1 MKEENE
7 MKKAFLERYWSSEK
21 IQESIWDEIRELK
34 HSFMI
39 PGINMDGMPH
49 GASSS
54 DLSSYAVQFDRL
66 KNKLGR
72 EVERQIRI
80 RKQIWNSIERLPA
93 ESEKMILKF
102 RYINRYSWEETSV
115 KACYTYR
122 HTLRIHGEALG
133 HLEVPDWFRKKWE
146 ENKRCH

>member
-66 KNKLGR
+66 KNNIKISVHQPIQLGGNICKSMLYISTHAENPR
-72 EVERQIRI
+72 RGPGTSGSSGLVQEKVG
-80 RKQIWNSIERLPA
+80 RK
-93 ESEKMILKF
+93 
-102 RYINRYSWEETSV
+102 
-115 KACYTYR
+115 
-122 HTLRIHGEALG
+122 
-133 HLEVPDWFRKKWE
+133 
-146 ENKRCH
+146 